1 MPCCPVRI
9 SCKKLRRLIQT
20 IAETSTPNAGGT
32 NSLTG
37 TRSGSVGQTIAL
49 KGRMVKSVLGYH
61 DMTVR
66 QTNKKFI
73 PKIKASRIGDM
84 TFAIAIDP
92 SVASATPGNIDTAI
106 TARERVAIF
115 CCKDKSRR

>member
-66 QTNKKFI
+66 HTNRKFI
-73 PKIKASRIGDM
+73 PKIKASRTGDI
-84 TFAIAIDP
+84 TFAMAIDP
-92 SVASATPGNIDTAI
+92 SVASATPGNIDTAKA
-106 TARERVAIF
+106 ARERVAIF
-115 CCKDKSRR
+115 CCIDKSRR

>member
-9 SCKKLRRLIQT
+9 SCRKLRRLIQT

-66 QTNKKFI
+66 QTNRKFI
-73 PKIKASRIGDM
+73 PKINASRTGDI
-84 TFAIAIDP
+84 TFAIAIDA

-106 TARERVAIF
+106 AARERVAIF
-115 CCKDKSRR
+115 CCKDESRR